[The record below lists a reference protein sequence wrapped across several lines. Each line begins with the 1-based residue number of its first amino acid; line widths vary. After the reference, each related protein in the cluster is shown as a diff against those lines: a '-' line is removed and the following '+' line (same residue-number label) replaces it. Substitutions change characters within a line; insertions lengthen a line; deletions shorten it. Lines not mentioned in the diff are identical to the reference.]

1 MISRLI
7 LQKKNANYREVLNV
21 CLPLVL
27 GMSATTVMEFT
38 DRIFLANYSIEA
50 ISAAAPAGITAFLFM
65 AFFGGVGGYSGVFIA
80 QYFGS
85 GANHRIGSVLWQGIY
100 FSLFSGLICWL
111 IAVFATGPI
120 FHFAG
125 HEDSVRVLEEI
136 YFSILCKGAIL
147 HIAAY
152 TLATFFTGRGITRP
166 VMIITLISVVIN
178 IPLNFALIFGRWG
191 CPEMGITGAALAT
204 VAAWG
209 VNVILL
215 TVLIFNRE
223 NSCFRVFSAF
233 AFDWTLLKRLLR
245 FGVPGSLQFTLDI
258 LAFTLFLLLVGRIG
272 TLELAVTNIVIS
284 INSVTFMPSMGVS
297 QGISVMVGQALG
309 RQDVEAAKRSV
320 WSAIH
325 MLLCY
330 ILVVDLI
337 FIFFPEQILSP
348 FIQAGTTPAEQAA
361 IIDMGV
367 PLLRIIATYILLD
380 GLYMVFS
387 GALKGAGD
395 TRFLMISVGCTAI
408 LLFILPVYAGITW
421 FDMGAGGAWLC
432 VLLFIIGLFL
442 LSAGRYLTGKWQKM
456 RVIEREYLKS

>member
-1 MISRLI
+1 MISRLL
-7 LQKKNANYREVLNV
+7 LQRKNANYREVLNV

-27 GMSATTVMEFT
+27 SMSATTVMEFT
-38 DRIFLANYSIEA
+38 DRVFLANYSIEA
-50 ISAAAPAGITAFLFM
+50 ISAAAPAGVTAFLFM
-65 AFFGGVGGYSGVFIA
+65 AFFGGIGGYSGVFIA

-85 GANHRIGSVLWQGIY
+85 GSNNRIGAVLWQGIY

-111 IAVFATGPI
+111 IAEFATGPI
-120 FHFAG
+120 FGFAG
-125 HEDSVRVLEEI
+125 HEESVRILEEI
-136 YFSILCKGAIL
+136 YFSILCKGAVL

-166 VMIITLISVVIN
+166 VMIFTLVSVVIN
-178 IPLNFALIFGRWG
+178 IPLNYALIFGRWG
-191 CPEMGITGAALAT
+191 LPEMGITGAALAT

-209 VNVILL
+209 INVILL
-215 TVLIFNRE
+215 TALIFNRR
-223 NSCFRVFSAF
+223 NSRFGVFSAF
-233 AFDWTLLKRLLR
+233 AFDRTLLQRLLR

-258 LAFTLFLLLVGRIG
+258 LAFTMFLLLVGRIG

-309 RQDVEAAKRSV
+309 RQDVKVAKQSV

-348 FIQAGTTPAEQAA
+348 FIQAGITLAEQEA
-361 IIDMGV
+361 IMDIGAV
-367 PLLRIIATYILLD
+367 LLRIIAAYILLD
-380 GLYMVFS
+380 GMYMVFS

-395 TRFLMISVGCTAI
+395 TRFLMISVGCTSI
-408 LLFILPVYAGITW
+408 FLFIIPVYAGITW
-421 FDMGAGGAWLC
+421 FDMGVGGAWLC
-432 VLLFIIGLFL
+432 VLLFIIGLFS
-442 LSAGRYLTGKWQKM
+442 LSAGRYRIGKWQKM
-456 RVIEREYLKS
+456 LVIEKEYRKS